1 MKNEIWDINESRD
14 YYFTFHHSA
23 GDTMDVMD
31 PDQMDENVISI
42 ASLFYILADLDDHF
56 PRD

>member
-1 MKNEIWDINESRD
+1 MKNEIWDVD
-14 YYFTFHHSA
+14 AAHDFCFTFHHSA

-31 PDQMDENVISI
+31 PDQMDDNVIAI
-42 ASLFYILADLDDHF
+42 ASVFYILADLDDHF